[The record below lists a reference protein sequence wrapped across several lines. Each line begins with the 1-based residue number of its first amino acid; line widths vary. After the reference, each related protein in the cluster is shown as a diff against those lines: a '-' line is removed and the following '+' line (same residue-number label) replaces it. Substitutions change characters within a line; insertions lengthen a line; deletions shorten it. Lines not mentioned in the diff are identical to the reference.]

1 MCTCIRHAELVQWW
15 EHSSPINV
23 AQVWFRLGVVVGWVC
38 VWFSAC
44 LEDFPRVLWFSSFVF
59 WKTNTSKFQFD
70 QYRRTEKPHE
80 NELEL
85 MWRIL
90 HSGEKIWI
98 LCSSGKNIISRVS
111 AAYSWDKRELKQTT
125 TTTATR
131 TSLNKRFNE
140 QNNGCAH
147 VFKIFV
153 HFFAVLCKT
162 ITWNH
167 QVLCRLKNVD
177 DDG

>member
-1 MCTCIRHAELVQWW
+1 MCMYQTCRVGAVVRALISLKCGPGLIQAWCHWCWLSLCMVL
-15 EHSSPINV
+15 SS
-23 AQVWFRLGVVVGWVC
+23 LGG
-38 VWFSAC
+38 FSPGT
-44 LEDFPRVLWFSSFVF
+44 LGFVFVF

-140 QNNGCAH
+140 QNNSCAR
-147 VFKIFV
+147 
-153 HFFAVLCKT
+153 AL
-162 ITWNH
+162 
-167 QVLCRLKNVD
+167 
-177 DDG
+177 